1 MLTRAPARLA
11 ALIAMLLCSA
21 AGAARAQGLHLIPG
35 VPEIASEDL
44 PDVALAVVDRPD
56 PVIYYNPS
64 RFQRYGPDLANFFLA
79 HEYGHIALHHTRV
92 GQDSLGDDD
101 RDAAL
106 RGQEL
111 EADCWAAEHIGRS
124 RRPAIEAAIRFF
136 TRLGPFRFD
145 AVHPTGSQRAERL
158 LACLP
163 PVEGLGLIQRDGDTG
178 VEPGPVSGD
187 PRPIHLE
194 IRTPQLSEDETGRD
208 IQLWFDG
215 RPAGRLSN
223 MRMPLTLEVSG
234 LSAGLHSYRMLVEVF
249 AMDGLQQFRAAG
261 SVEGR
266 GYVAVG
272 DGDVLMV
279 RWARGHRP
287 SLEHLLHPSGAAGR

>member
-1 MLTRAPARLA
+1 MVIRAPTRLA
-11 ALIAMLLCSA
+11 ALTAMLLCSA

-35 VPEIASEDL
+35 VPEIANEDL
-44 PDVALAVVDRPD
+44 ADVALAEVDRPD

-79 HEYGHIALHHTRV
+79 HEYGHIALHHTRL
-92 GQDSLGDDD
+92 GLDSLSDDD

-111 EADCWAAEHIGRS
+111 EADCWAAGHIGLD
-124 RRPAIEAAIRFF
+124 RRPAIEAGIRFF

-145 AVHPTGSQRAERL
+145 KVHPTGAQRAERL

-163 PVEGLGLIQRDGDTG
+163 PVEGLGLMQRDGDTG
-178 VEPGPVSGD
+178 VEPGPVSGE
-187 PRPIHLE
+187 PRPVRVE
-194 IRTPQLSEDETGRD
+194 VRTTQLSEDETGRE
-208 IQLWFDG
+208 IRLWFDG

-223 MRMPLTLEVSG
+223 MRMPLSLEVSG
-234 LSAGLHSYRMLVEVF
+234 LAAGLHSYRMLIDLF

-261 SVEGR
+261 SIEGR
-266 GYVAVG
+266 GYVVVG

-279 RWARGHRP
+279 QWSSGRP
-287 SLEHLLHPSGAAGR
+287 PWLEHLPRTPGASGR